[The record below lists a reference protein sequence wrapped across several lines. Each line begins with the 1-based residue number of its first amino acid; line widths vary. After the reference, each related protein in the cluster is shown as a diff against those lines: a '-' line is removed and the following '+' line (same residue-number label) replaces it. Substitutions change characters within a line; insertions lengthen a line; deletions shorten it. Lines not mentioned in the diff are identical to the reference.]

1 MLNATQEVGTGMGIL
16 RMWSTGA
23 AGQEMGIESR
33 RGAKGLRK
41 YLIKEKKGDR
51 WERKV
56 GFQKRLGRPY
66 LSVLG
71 DSFFFLLLF
80 GDCKDCLWR
89 NRVSESYGKI
99 IVRDE
104 VNLRKERWEGR

>member
-71 DSFFFLLLF
+71 DSFFFF
-80 GDCKDCLWR
+80 TSVWR
-89 NRVSESYGKI
+89 LQGLSLEEQG
-99 IVRDE
+99 
-104 VNLRKERWEGR
+104 